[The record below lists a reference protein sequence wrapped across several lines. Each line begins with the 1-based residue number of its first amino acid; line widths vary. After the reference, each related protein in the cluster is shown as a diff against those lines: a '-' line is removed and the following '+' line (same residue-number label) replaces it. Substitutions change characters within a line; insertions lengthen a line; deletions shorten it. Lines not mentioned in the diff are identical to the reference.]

1 MLTTAGN
8 MLNDALSTYTYDAEN
23 RFATAP
29 PCPPHVLFVPV
40 DGGERDVELSGG
52 VAGADEVEGG
62 GDGRGLGMGADGAP
76 GHLRVSIA
84 RRDVCMSEGVRGIQ
98 EPSRIWSARGFSR
111 AAMND

>member
-1 MLTTAGN
+1 MPRTA
-8 MLNDALSTYTYDAEN
+8 LLL
-23 RFATAP
+23 RLP
-29 PCPPHVLFVPV
+29 LLPHVLFVPV
-40 DGGERDVELSGG
+40 DGGERDVECLAVLRVPMRSR
-52 VAGADEVEGG
+52 GG

-84 RRDVCMSEGVRGIQ
+84 RRYVCMSEGVRGIQ